1 MSDKDPAETA
11 PAKDRQSQAVTR
23 PTLLATSPLETLP
36 KKTAETDEPTAP
48 PPGDHVPPETEPPA
62 EPPAKTRRSRWFWLG
77 VLLVLLAAGLAAW
90 TGYRAGITRRVAA
103 ERDQRI
109 LLASIQY
116 GLALQDIES
125 GRLDAARQ
133 RLEFV
138 IEMDPTF
145 PDAQQKLM
153 DVMLAQAQ
161 LKTPTPPP
169 ILTPTAQFTPTP
181 DLRGE
186 ADLYQSVLNHM
197 ANQEWD
203 AALATLDQL
212 RDANLDYRTVDVDGL
227 YYICLRFR
235 GAQRILYEGNLEL
248 GVYDLTLAEQFSQLD
263 EEAMGYRN
271 WARYYMAGASFWKVD
286 WVRVISYFSD
296 IVPYVPNLRDSSGF
310 TASERYRLALI
321 GYGDQLAAAGEY
333 CEAQK
338 QYEEALTLAPD
349 PMLQPTLQDVVDR
362 CERGEGEENED
373 EGDGG
378 EQPVPTETPPP
389 GETPTEPAPTEVVEP
404 TPTP

>member
-1 MSDKDPAETA
+1 M
-11 PAKDRQSQAVTR
+11 
-23 PTLLATSPLETLP
+23 
-36 KKTAETDEPTAP
+36 
-48 PPGDHVPPETEPPA
+48 
-62 EPPAKTRRSRWFWLG
+62 
-77 VLLVLLAAGLAAW
+77 
-90 TGYRAGITRRVAA
+90 
-103 ERDQRI
+103 
-109 LLASIQY
+109 LASIQY
-116 GLALQDIES
+116 GLAMQDVEA

-138 IEMDPTF
+138 IETDPNF

-161 LKTPTPPP
+161 LKTPTPAP
-169 ILTPTAQFTPTP
+169 ILTPTPQFTPTP

-186 ADLYQSVLNHM
+186 VDLYQSVLNHM
-197 ANQEWD
+197 AAQEWD

-212 RDANLDYRTVDVDGL
+212 RDANLNYRTVDVDGL

-248 GVYDLTLAEQFSQLD
+248 GVYDLTLSEQFSQLD
-263 EEAMGYRN
+263 EEALGYRN
-271 WARYYMAGASFWKVD
+271 WARYYMAGASFWRVD
-286 WVRVISYFSD
+286 WVRVINYFSD
-296 IVPYVPNLRDSSGF
+296 IVPYVPNLRDSSGY
-310 TASERYRLALI
+310 TAGERYRLALI

-349 PMLQPTLQDVVDR
+349 PVLQPTLQDVVDR
-362 CERGEGEENED
+362 CERGEGEEDGED
-373 EGDGG
+373 SPPAETPPPDST
-378 EQPVPTETPPP
+378 PTETPP
-389 GETPTEPAPTEVVEP
+389 TEVPTEVPTEIPGV